1 MSSVK
6 KAFQEYLAK
15 NTQFKMDYTKIRS
28 EIEYPEEE
36 TKLYKN
42 FFVSRLLFRKISF
55 VVAFILVLGFV
66 FIFIP
71 NIPKDVIYKESP
83 DLLYNPSN
91 VGETVAYFD
100 YIFIGKIDE
109 IVGISQYDGTGTDI
123 PYTLYSISIFEY
135 LKGQGPIDEEIVF
148 YGGTNELDELILY
161 MGTTEL
167 PKVDQY
173 YIFLSNKSAN
183 DYGRIKEGQFII
195 SSAAS
200 QMILLENFNDSH
212 PVLENNSHLVSLI
225 KPFLETIGFYE
236 LFDQLLSY
244 DSPQELINELSLLT
258 QGDNL
263 DEDSYF
269 LFNLVSYIEYID
281 VSGRLFV
288 IFAAGPLD
296 ENQYF
301 KIYIFEI
308 QNQNGKY
315 SLYKTNQDRPLLPSS
330 YVYTTIDYRS
340 GQEYAYDNKE
350 IIYYIEGIQY
360 SIGFSVV
367 DQFANKEVLYN
378 NQASEKVV
386 VEFLYN
392 NVTYKLNIC
401 YAETNYTA
409 NREFNLIDSVAE

>member
-1 MSSVK
+1 MSSIR
-6 KAFQEYLAK
+6 KAFQQYLDQ
-15 NTQFKMDYTKIRS
+15 NTQFKMDYTIIRNK
-28 EIEYPEEE
+28 IEYPEEE

-42 FFVSRLLFRKISF
+42 IFASRLLFKKISF
-55 VVAFILVLGFV
+55 VVAFVLVLGFV
-66 FIFIP
+66 FIFRP
-71 NIPKDVIYKESP
+71 NIPKDVIYIESP

-91 VGETVAYFD
+91 VDETVAYFD
-100 YIFIGKIDE
+100 YIFIGKINE

-135 LKGQGPIDEEIVF
+135 LKGQGSIDEEIVF
-148 YGGTNELDELILY
+148 YGGTNEIDELVLY
-161 MGTTEL
+161 VGTTEL

-173 YIFLSNKSAN
+173 YIFLSNKSSN
-183 DYGRIKEGQFII
+183 DYGRITEGQFII

-200 QMILLENFNDSH
+200 QMIFLENFNDSH
-212 PVLENNSHLVSLI
+212 PVFEYNSHLVSLI
-225 KPFLETIGFYE
+225 KPFLETIKFYE

-258 QGDNL
+258 QGDNS
-263 DEDSYF
+263 EGDSYF
-269 LFNLVSYIEYID
+269 LFNPVSYIDYID
-281 VSGRLFV
+281 VSGKLFV
-288 IFAAGPLD
+288 IFSAGPLD

-301 KIYIFEI
+301 EIYIFEI
-308 QNQNGKY
+308 QNQIGKY
-315 SLYKTNQDRPLLPSS
+315 SLYKTNQDQPLLPST
-330 YVYTTIDYRS
+330 YVYTTIDYRN

-350 IIYYIEGIQY
+350 ITYFIEGIQY

-367 DQFANKEVLYN
+367 DQLANKEVLYN
-378 NQASEKVV
+378 NQASRKVA

-409 NREFNLIDSVAE
+409 SREFDLIDSVAE